1 MTNDSATAAVRF
13 LAPIQTY
20 FAKIRLMAQID
31 WASDSNIEYR
41 WERVGRE
48 REYPG
53 FWIFT

>member
-13 LAPIQTY
+13 VAPIQTY
-20 FAKIRLMAQID
+20 FAKIRFMAQID
-31 WASDSNIEYR
+31 WASDSNIEYL
-41 WERVGRE
+41 WKRVGRE